1 MYNKIV
7 ELPTGV
13 VTKIS
18 DKLKGRVEVIFEV
31 RRPFDL
37 KI

>member
-1 MYNKIV
+1 MYSKIV

-18 DKLKGRVEVIFEV
+18 DKLKGRVNVFFEV
-31 RRPFDL
+31 RKPFDL